1 MTYIFEQFKTEITN
15 PTINIVAVNDSITS
29 KTCNIEI
36 VLSTESAKFG
46 VVLNGFSYTS
56 TWEDK
61 DVLNWVNEELNKY
74 IKK

>member
-61 DVLNWVNEELNKY
+61 DVLAWVNVELEKY
-74 IKK
+74 KK

>member
-1 MTYIFEQFKTEITN
+1 MTYIFEQFKTEITD
-15 PTINIVAVNDSITS
+15 PTINVVAVNDSITS

-46 VVLNGFSYTS
+46 VVLSGFSYTS

-61 DVLNWVNEELNKY
+61 DVLAWVNVELENY
-74 IKK
+74 KK